1 MNKTAIGAL
10 VVVVIA
16 IVWAYFALSNGA
28 VGISAA
34 SVETLTPA
42 PSYFSM
48 GSGTYSFSVA
58 QTGNSMAYVYVDKLP
73 VFMNQPMEV
82 MVEENNMTRINAD
95 SGSFANMGITLQSVN
110 GNSVKVE
117 ITPLEASLGLAPDT
131 ARISTVNNMLLAN
144 GRKNVTTSITT
155 TATTTVASTTTV
167 SQINTTSANIMAA
180 LKKNKS
186 YAVMQNYTV
195 LYANSANCT
204 QSKYNSAYLKYYG
217 VMPTGPEDYLNVSTF
232 PLPYGFYTKTT
243 NIGRGNYSFVYKS
256 ESTDSDYNNS
266 PAVTILI
273 NVSGSSAYNVTFGGI
288 FEGQTYLGILDGYNK
303 AAGIGGPC
311 AAVVP

>member
-1 MNKTAIGAL
+1 
-10 VVVVIA
+10 
-16 IVWAYFALSNGA
+16 
-28 VGISAA
+28 
-34 SVETLTPA
+34 
-42 PSYFSM
+42 M

-217 VMPTGPEDYLNVSTF
+217 VMPTRPE
-232 PLPYGFYTKTT
+232 LPERQHVPAALWLLHENDEHWQGQLFVRLQVRIDGFRLQQQSCSDHTDKR
-243 NIGRGNYSFVYKS
+243 IGLQRVQRDFRGHIRRPDLSWN
-256 ESTDSDYNNS
+256 TRW
-266 PAVTILI
+266 L
-273 NVSGSSAYNVTFGGI
+273 
-288 FEGQTYLGILDGYNK
+288 Q
-303 AAGIGGPC
+303 
-311 AAVVP
+311 